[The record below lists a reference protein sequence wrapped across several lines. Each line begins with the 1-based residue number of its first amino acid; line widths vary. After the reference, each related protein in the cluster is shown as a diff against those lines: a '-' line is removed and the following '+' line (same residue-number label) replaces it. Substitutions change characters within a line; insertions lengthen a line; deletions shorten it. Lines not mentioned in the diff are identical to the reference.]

1 MSKTASSIIALASLT
16 FGSVAIADDNG
27 SGISDTETSFAG
39 AIMLQGDIDITFDG
53 HSAGERGDNAI
64 GSDDEE
70 VDSRY
75 AYFVGNTLYAGAEDE
90 HGNTVDGIIEF
101 FWFESSLDR
110 GSDFYVSVIKVRA
123 TPNVEDHYNLL
134 ESQHPVLTVSATTN
148 IEDEVGGFRWDWSIP
163 FENYGIDS
171 YGEATLTTEYG
182 LSAGGEGSVLA
193 AETIDEDGIK
203 SEGEIQTKG
212 FFNTEYRVTS
222 QFQVTLY
229 NWEVDVH
236 GTPAQVSWDM
246 WLNTRQTRHESAY
259 HEYFL
264 VSQVKVD
271 EPFVMT
277 SLDISAAFEWYDI
290 INRSSGVSVDNLTL
304 FRPEY
309 DDFGTD
315 PTTDTGNLDTGNNDT
330 GINDTGSHEHEHGD
344 DPTGGCGCSSTP
356 SPKVG
361 WLFAAMGAVFM
372 GRRRRA

>member
-1 MSKTASSIIALASLT
+1 MKKTASSIIALATLSFSSPT
-16 FGSVAIADDNG
+16 IADDTG
-27 SGISDTETSFAG
+27 AGISDTETSFAG

-53 HSAGERGDNAI
+53 YSPGERGDNAI
-64 GSDDEE
+64 GMDDDE

-134 ESQHPVLTVSATTN
+134 EHDHPVLTVSATTD
-148 IEDEVGGFRWDWSIP
+148 ITEEVGGFRWDWSIP

-171 YGEATLTTEYG
+171 YGEATLSTEYG

-193 AETIDEDGIK
+193 AETVDENGVK

-212 FFNTEYRVTS
+212 FFNTEYRVKS
-222 QFQVTLY
+222 QYQVTLY
-229 NWEVDVH
+229 NWEVNVR
-236 GTPAQVSWDM
+236 GTPAEVSWDM

-277 SLDISAAFEWYDI
+277 SLDISAAFEWYDT
-290 INRSSGVSVDNLTL
+290 INRSSGVSIDNVTL
-304 FRPEY
+304 IRPEY
-309 DDFGTD
+309 DDFSTD
-315 PTTDTGNLDTGNNDT
+315 PYTDTGAQDTGDLDSGIVDT
-330 GINDTGSHEHEHGD
+330 GDNVGD
-344 DPTGGCGCSSTP
+344 DGDDTSAGCGCSSTP
-356 SPKVG
+356 SSKAN